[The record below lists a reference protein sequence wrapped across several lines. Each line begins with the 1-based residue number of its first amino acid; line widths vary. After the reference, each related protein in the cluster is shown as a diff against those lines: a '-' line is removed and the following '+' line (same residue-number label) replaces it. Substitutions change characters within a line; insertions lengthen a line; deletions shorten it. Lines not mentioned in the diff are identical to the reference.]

1 MAYRIELKPSAA
13 KALSNLPKPIQKRI
27 AAKIDA
33 LGVTPRPP
41 GVKQLSGSE
50 HLYRIRSGEYRILY
64 QIQDAVLVVLVIR
77 IGHRRE
83 VYRNL

>member
-13 KALSNLPKPIQKRI
+13 KALSNLPKPVQKRV

-33 LGVTPRPP
+33 LAVTPRPP
-41 GVKQLSGSE
+41 GVTQLSGSE
-50 HLYRIRSGEYRILY
+50 RLYRVRSGEYRIIY
-64 QIQDAVLVVLVIR
+64 QIRDEVLLILVIR